1 MKRYT
6 NTFTFLIPVLVFCL
20 YPLSVG
26 AAELRLQTDDKTI
39 NRGQDFLISVFLDTG
54 SESVNA
60 VEGKISFPNQFL
72 QLKEI
77 RDGNSVVN
85 FWIRRPDTT
94 SDDSISFSGIT
105 PGGFSGKGKF
115 LFSIVFRA
123 LASPQVTI
131 RWEEIR
137 VLKNDGQGTAAAV
150 TAAPLTLTIV
160 SGPISA
166 TSSADIIVDTDPPE
180 DFNPSIGQSQDIF
193 DGQYFLAFST
203 QDKGI
208 GIDHYEVKEGYFG
221 NFIIAESP
229 YLLRH
234 QKLDKRV
241 FVKAFDK
248 LGNERVVSLPAE
260 NPSRAYQYALLV
272 ILLMVVISNIFSKKL
287 WQKSL
292 K

>member
-1 MKRYT
+1 
-6 NTFTFLIPVLVFCL
+6 
-20 YPLSVG
+20 
-26 AAELRLQTDDKTI
+26 
-39 NRGQDFLISVFLDTG
+39 
-54 SESVNA
+54 
-60 VEGKISFPNQFL
+60 
-72 QLKEI
+72 
-77 RDGNSVVN
+77 VVN